1 MIKTPWA
8 RRAVIAIYV
17 AVAAFVIAHSVNA
30 YVSYSFDFLRNE
42 PAPVSAEVHAV
53 PEREDA
59 KTLARS
65 ILTARLF
72 PVPPDADLANA
83 GRPAAPPPPPLDV
96 AKKLL
101 LLGTAVNPQSGGLA
115 ILEDLPSKKQVLYH
129 LNETV
134 PTVGTIKQ
142 IEKDRVLFRKDSQEE
157 WLNLAI
163 GNLSPGFELKLST
176 SAPPSSTA
184 PSLPRPALALPV
196 SAPALQAISKGR
208 QSIERRI
215 LIDLAQNPSRWY
227 YGARP
232 VESIVNGR
240 PQGVRL
246 ETLDHFTFYGQL
258 GFQNNDVITRIN
270 GVEVRNHL
278 ELPSLA
284 QHLKDERTIQIDIL
298 RKDQPKTLAIDV
310 Q

>member
-115 ILEDLPSKKQVLYH
+115 ILEDLSSKKQTLYH

-134 PTVGTIKQ
+134 PAVGTIKQ
-142 IEKDRVLFRKDSQEE
+142 IEKDRVLFSRDTQEE

-163 GNLSPGFELKLST
+163 GNLSPGFDRKV
-176 SAPPSSTA
+176 APVLAANSPLAASPRAPLVSSRK
-184 PSLPRPALALPV
+184 PLDRS
-196 SAPALQAISKGR
+196 
-208 QSIERRI
+208 I
-215 LIDLAQNPSRWY
+215 LIDAANETARLFTHAQ
-227 YGARP
+227 P
-232 VESIVNGR
+232 VALLVNGR
-240 PQGVRL
+240 SQGIL
-246 ETLDHFTFYGQL
+246 LDTVNFYGFYGKL
-258 GFQNNDVITRIN
+258 GLQSGDVLTRIN
-270 GVEVRNHL
+270 GMEIRDPTR
-278 ELPSLA
+278 LPVIVT
-284 QHLKDERTIQIDIL
+284 QLKDESTFKLDLIRNNKPL
-298 RKDQPKTLAIDV
+298 
-310 Q
+310 